1 MCCLKYE
8 EETYIE
14 LNKKLP
20 NIGDIVI
27 TPSGVEAEVKH
38 VNIIRQLV
46 KTVIRVDNNVDIVEF
61 KLDELKIKKKRGNK
75 NDRLPK
81 EEYLELKKLEKLEE
95 RESDK
100 KLED

>member
-8 EETYIE
+8 EETYVE

-27 TPSGVEAEVKH
+27 TPGGVEAEVKH

-46 KTVIRVDNNVDIVEF
+46 KTVIRTDNNVDIVEF
-61 KLDELKIKKKRGNK
+61 KLDELKIKEKSVEIK
-75 NDRLPK
+75 NARLPK
-81 EEYLELKKLEKLEE
+81 EEYLELKKLESLKHM
-95 RESDK
+95 RVIK
-100 KLED
+100 N